1 MTDIRLTDDEKRQ
14 LIDAMCTT
22 PPHVDI
28 QKHDGAWACTLPDDP
43 PFAAVESLIAA
54 RLRVQAEQIATAIE
68 DTFADP
74 DRVRPRTPGG
84 LLTDFLNDAD
94 WCARIARDHAAKED

>member
-1 MTDIRLTDDEKRQ
+1 MADIHLTDDEKRQ

-43 PFAAVESLIAA
+43 PFAAVESLVAA

-68 DTFADP
+68 AGPSCGLASRDHDGCYVADA
-74 DRVRPRTPGG
+74 
-84 LLTDFLNDAD
+84 L
-94 WCARIARDHAAKED
+94 RIARDHAPKED